1 MMKKS
6 ILLSFVL
13 LVQTALLA
21 QIQVPPASPTF
32 EVKGTIGL
40 TEVHLVYSRPSARG
54 RVVAGDLIPYGE
66 VWRTGANAS
75 TKISFSTDVV
85 IEGHKV
91 PAGQYALYTIF
102 NEQEATVILSK
113 NLELWGSIGYSAD
126 DDQLRFNVPV
136 KHPTSSYETL
146 TMSFSDFTMNSANFN
161 IKWDHTKVMFSI
173 VSQVDELVMSQIKQQ
188 VIDNAPTNPG
198 VYFQA
203 AGYYFD
209 TQKNDRMALE
219 WVDKA
224 IAGNEQKQYWVVH
237 LKAKIQARLGEKSA
251 AKATAESSIELAK
264 AAENPDYIRLN
275 EKLIASLA
283 L

>member
-113 NLELWGSIGYSAD
+113 NLELLGSIGYSAD

-188 VIDNAPTNPG
+188 VIDNAPTNSG

-209 TQKNDRMALE
+209 TQKNDRMALD

-224 IAGNEQKQYWVVH
+224 IAGNEQKQYWVVD

-251 AKATAESSIELAK
+251 AKATVESSIELAK
-264 AAENPDYIRLN
+264 AAGNPDYIRLN

>member
-209 TQKNDRMALE
+209 TQKNDRMALD

-264 AAENPDYIRLN
+264 AAGNPDYIRLN

>member
-75 TKISFSTDVV
+75 TKISFSADVV

-188 VIDNAPTNPG
+188 VIDNSPTNPG

-224 IAGNEQKQYWVVH
+224 IAGNEQKQYWVFH
-237 LKAKIQARLGEKSA
+237 LKAKILARLGEKSA

-264 AAENPDYIRLN
+264 AAGNPDYIRLN

>member
-113 NLELWGSIGYSAD
+113 NIELWGSIGYSAD

-224 IAGNEQKQYWVVH
+224 IAGNEQKQYWVFH
-237 LKAKIQARLGEKSA
+237 LKAKILARLGEKSA

-264 AAENPDYIRLN
+264 AAGNPDYVRLN

>member
-1 MMKKS
+1 MKKS

-113 NLELWGSIGYSAD
+113 NIELWGSIGYSAD

-264 AAENPDYIRLN
+264 AAGNPDYIRLN

>member
-209 TQKNDRMALE
+209 TQKNDRMALD

-237 LKAKIQARLGEKSA
+237 LKAKIQA
-251 AKATAESSIELAK
+251 
-264 AAENPDYIRLN
+264 
-275 EKLIASLA
+275 
-283 L
+283 

>member
-40 TEVHLVYSRPSARG
+40 TEVHIVYSRPSARG

-264 AAENPDYIRLN
+264 AAGNPDYIRLN

>member
-209 TQKNDRMALE
+209 AQKNDRMALE

-224 IAGNEQKQYWVVH
+224 IAGNEQKQYWVFH

-264 AAENPDYIRLN
+264 AAGNPDYVRLN

>member
-224 IAGNEQKQYWVVH
+224 IAGNEQKQYWVFH

-264 AAENPDYIRLN
+264 AAGNPDYVRLN

>member
-54 RVVAGDLIPYGE
+54 RVVVGDLIPYGE

-75 TKISFSTDVV
+75 TKISFGTDVV

-113 NLELWGSIGYSAD
+113 NIELWGSIGYSAD

-264 AAENPDYIRLN
+264 AAGNPDYIRLN

>member
-85 IEGHKV
+85 IEGRKV

-209 TQKNDRMALE
+209 TQKNDRMALD

-237 LKAKIQARLGEKSA
+237 LKAKIKARLGEKSA

-264 AAENPDYIRLN
+264 AAGNPDYIRLN

>member
-113 NLELWGSIGYSAD
+113 NIELWGSIGYSAD

-264 AAENPDYIRLN
+264 AAGNPDYIRLN

>member
-113 NLELWGSIGYSAD
+113 NLELWGSIGYSAA

-224 IAGNEQKQYWVVH
+224 IAGNEQKQYWVFH
-237 LKAKIQARLGEKSA
+237 LKAKILARLGEKSA

-264 AAENPDYIRLN
+264 AAGNPDYIRLN

>member
-113 NLELWGSIGYSAD
+113 NIELWGSIGYSAD

-209 TQKNDRMALE
+209 TQKNDRMALD

-264 AAENPDYIRLN
+264 AAGNPDYIRLN

>member
-40 TEVHLVYSRPSARG
+40 TEVHIVYSRPSARG

-102 NEQEATVILSK
+102 NEQEATVILGK

-264 AAENPDYIRLN
+264 AAGNPDYIRLN

>member
-1 MMKKS
+1 MKKS

-113 NLELWGSIGYSAD
+113 NIELWGSIGYSAD

-209 TQKNDRMALE
+209 AQKNDRMALE

-224 IAGNEQKQYWVVH
+224 IAGNEQKQYWVFH
-237 LKAKIQARLGEKSA
+237 LKAKILARLGEKSA

-264 AAENPDYIRLN
+264 AAGNPDYVRLN
-275 EKLIASLA
+275 EKLITSLSF
-283 L
+283 